1 MIKNILESSIS
12 PKRNIKHMKLFWDTN
27 VMFDFLG
34 ERESFYLS
42 AAKIATLADKRE
54 VTIITSALSYAT
66 ISYLLAKYEGIEKI
80 KDKLRKFKVISE
92 ICELDELIIEK
103 SLNSDFSNFEDS
115 LQYYSAL
122 RTECDI
128 IITRNGKDFK
138 KSQMPV
144 MTPDEFLNSIRK

>member
-1 MIKNILESSIS
+1 
-12 PKRNIKHMKLFWDTN
+12 MKLFWDTN

-34 ERESFYLS
+34 ERDPFYIS

-54 VTIITSALSYAT
+54 VTVIASALSYAT
-66 ISYLLAKYEGIEKI
+66 ISYLLANYEGLEKT
-80 KDKLRKFKVISE
+80 KNKLRKFKVISE

-103 SLNSDFSNFEDS
+103 GLNSDFSDFEDS

-138 KSQMPV
+138 KSQIPV
-144 MTPDEFLNSIRK
+144 MTPDEFLNSIKK

>member
-1 MIKNILESSIS
+1 
-12 PKRNIKHMKLFWDTN
+12 MKLFWDTN
-27 VMFDFLG
+27 IMFDFLG
-34 ERESFYLS
+34 ERDPFYIS

-54 VTIITSALSYAT
+54 VTVIASALSYAT
-66 ISYLLAKYEGIEKI
+66 ISYLLAKYESLEKI

-92 ICELDELIIEK
+92 VCELDELIIEK
-103 SLNSDFSNFEDS
+103 SLNSDFSDFEDS

-138 KSQMPV
+138 KSQIPV
-144 MTPDEFLNSIRK
+144 MTPDEFLNSIKE